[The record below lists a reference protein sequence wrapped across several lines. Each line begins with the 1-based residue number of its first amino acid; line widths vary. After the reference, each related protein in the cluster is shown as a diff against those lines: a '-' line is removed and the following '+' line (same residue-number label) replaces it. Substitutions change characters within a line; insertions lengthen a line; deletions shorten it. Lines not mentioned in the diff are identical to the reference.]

1 MSPEQWSQ
9 DIAELAADAL
19 VDAKLI
25 DPGNLARAKEIIAEE
40 IWVRL
45 NLGDF
50 PAMASA

>member
-1 MSPEQWSQ
+1 MNSEQWSH

-19 VDAKLI
+19 VDAKLL
-25 DPGNLARAKEIIAEE
+25 DPGNMTKAKEIIAEE

-50 PAMASA
+50 PTRPAT

>member
-1 MSPEQWSQ
+1 MNPEQWSQ

-25 DPGNLARAKEIIAEE
+25 DRSVMAKAKEVIAEE
-40 IWVRL
+40 IWIRL

-50 PAMASA
+50 PAKPEA

>member
-1 MSPEQWSQ
+1 MNPEQWSQ
-9 DIAELAADAL
+9 DIAGLAADAL

-25 DPGNLARAKEIIAEE
+25 DAGSLGKAIAIIAEE

-50 PAMASA
+50 PIEPSG

>member
-1 MSPEQWSQ
+1 MNPEQWSQ

-25 DPGNLARAKEIIAEE
+25 DAGTMGKAISIIAEE

-45 NLGDF
+45 NLGDY
-50 PAMASA
+50 PIKPSE